1 MEQSTPTSV
10 EPSPSRRLFTWRT
23 ARLLLIGLAI
33 LVTLIAIF
41 YTEENWRGQ
50 RAWAQYRRELEA
62 KGQVFD
68 WATRIPPPVPDEQNI
83 YKAPRMTEWFVGRGT
98 NDLGRRL
105 ANQVTS
111 SIGTTNAIQTAADA
125 RDYLAWSD
133 QFAPDFDLI
142 RTALKRPYARIDCDY
157 GQPTTVVAPNFVAVR
172 SVVQT
177 LAQRAHC
184 FFVLGEPDK
193 ALVELTQI
201 NDFRRILEAAPTRKP
216 ITLVAAM
223 MNVAVVGLYADM
235 IAEGLR
241 LHAWHEPQLIALEQQ
256 LSQIH
261 LAPDIAETFVDEP
274 MFILRTLEASS
285 RAELAKLLS
294 GDPGISSILKLL
306 LKYAPRG
313 WFYHYMIFHAQM
325 NRDFASGFDA
335 ANEIMSP
342 RKIDKAWRTM
352 QSNIEHVTPYNF
364 MASWWTPN
372 WAKALQ
378 RYGFNQ
384 TAANEAAVACALE
397 RYHLARGEYPES
409 LNALTPQ
416 FIEKLPH
423 DLIGD
428 QPLHYRRTG
437 DGSFV
442 LYSIGWNEKDDG
454 GTPAFN
460 AGRSADIE
468 KGDWVWQQLTK

>member
-1 MEQSTPTSV
+1 M
-10 EPSPSRRLFTWRT
+10 
-23 ARLLLIGLAI
+23 LLGMAVLA
-33 LVTLIAIF
+33 TLIAIF

-50 RAWAQYRRELEA
+50 RAWAQFRRELEA
-62 KGQVFD
+62 QGQVFD
-68 WATRIPPPVPDEQNI
+68 WATRIPPPVPDDQNF
-83 YKAPRMTEWFVGRGT
+83 YKAPQMAAWFVGRGT

-105 ANQVTS
+105 ANPVTS
-111 SIGTTNAIQTAADA
+111 SIGTTNAIQTPADA
-125 RDYLAWSD
+125 REYLAWSG

-157 GQPTTVVAPNFVAVR
+157 GQPTTVVAPNFIAVR
-172 SVVQT
+172 SVAQT

-223 MNVAVVGLYADM
+223 MNVAVVGLYVDM

-241 LHAWHEPQLIALEQQ
+241 LHAWHEPQLVALEQQ
-256 LSQIH
+256 LSRIH

-274 MFILRTLEASS
+274 MFTLRTLETAS
-285 RAELAKLLS
+285 RAELAKMLHD
-294 GDPGISSILKLL
+294 DPGSSRKPLRL

-313 WFYHYMIFHAQM
+313 WFYQNMVIHARL

-335 ANEIMSP
+335 ANEILSP
-342 RKIDKAWRTM
+342 RKMDEARRTL

-364 MASWWTPN
+364 VVSWWTPN
-372 WAKALQ
+372 WARPLQ

-428 QPLHYRRTG
+428 RPLRYRRTG

-442 LYSIGWNEKDDG
+442 LYSIGWNERDDG
-454 GTPAFN
+454 GTPVFN
-460 AGRSADIE
+460 SDGSVDLE
-468 KGDWVWQQLTK
+468 KGDWVWQRLPR